1 MNIFS
6 IGDIHGC
13 LKQLISLQKKI
24 INSEDFKKDNDLL
37 IYLGDYID
45 RGPHTKIVI
54 NQIIKLQNEN
64 IKSIFL
70 MGNHEQVMIDFLFN
84 KINNL
89 RYWLSLGADQ
99 TFRSYDIEVAEFI
112 KDGFGD
118 KKIEKLRNVF
128 LNQLTEKH
136 IHFLKNLKL
145 SYTLGKYLFVHAG
158 VNPEKS
164 ILEQNK
170 EDFLWSRSDKFF
182 DKNFKFEKIV
192 VHGHTPEKEVV
203 NFPYRINIDTG
214 CFFSG
219 KLSSVYLNDQDN
231 KREFIYS

>member
-24 INSEDFKKDNDLL
+24 INTEGFKKDNDLL

-45 RGPHTKIVI
+45 RGPHSKIVI
-54 NQIIKLQNEN
+54 NQIIKLQKEN

-118 KKIEKLRNVF
+118 KKVEKLRNVF

-182 DKNFKFEKIV
+182 DKNFKFEKII
-192 VHGHTPEKEVV
+192 VHGHTPKKEVV